1 MVMQLIRWGS
11 GRVSFELRSPDA
23 EVIDAAR
30 EVFGRW
36 PAPDDAPVE
45 GRWEIHADGGSFS
58 IDPKPVS
65 PYEAPLPELKSARQ
79 AVTFVEYAA
88 IWRIVEHCSHILAFH
103 SALLA
108 RGGRGVAIVGPS
120 EAGKS
125 TLSTALWQSGWTFL
139 CDDMTM
145 VSGARATPGP
155 RRVSLREAS
164 RSLVGDELWKSV
176 EAKAGYRK
184 TLAGC
189 LFHPSEAAEAEPSV
203 ELSAVIFL
211 RRNGAPQDTVGPTRL
226 VPANAAISLMPYT
239 NLVRHL
245 SFPEALAPIAELMS
259 VVPAWDLPRAPLP
272 EMIESVERLAGFRAV

>member
-1 MVMQLIRWGS
+1 
-11 GRVSFELRSPDA
+11 
-23 EVIDAAR
+23 
-30 EVFGRW
+30 GRW
-36 PAPDDAPVE
+36 PAPADAPVE
-45 GRWEIHADGGSFS
+45 GTWEIHTDGGRFS
-58 IDPKPVS
+58 IDPEPAS
-65 PYEAPLPELKSARQ
+65 PDDGPLPELKTAKQ

-88 IWRIVEHCSHILAFH
+88 IWRIVENCSHILAFH
-103 SALLA
+103 SALLSKD
-108 RGGRGVAIVGPS
+108 GRSVAIVGPS

-125 TLSTALWQSGWTFL
+125 TLSTALWKSGWTFL

-145 VSGARATPGP
+145 VSGTRATPGP
-155 RRVSLREAS
+155 RRVSLREGS
-164 RSLVGDELWKSV
+164 RSLVGEELWQSV
-176 EAKAGYRK
+176 EKKAGYVK

-189 LFHPSEAAEAEPSV
+189 LFHPTEAKDAEQSV